1 MIENNSEKLGLKNID
16 TDKLET
22 CHDPIIQS
30 GGHYSFS
37 YNTTSSEDDLSFDV
51 IMCTIGARYNHYCSN
66 ITRTY
71 FINPTAFQ
79 EKCYRTL
86 LKLYDYVILEL
97 KPGRTLG
104 EVYSREEFWWHR
116 FMIRQRNTWKD

>member
-1 MIENNSEKLGLKNID
+1 MDEFRSYLQGQQDWIECNINRGFA
-16 TDKLET
+16 KMEMMKPGYAWERSRKAGQGW
-22 CHDPIIQS
+22 C
-30 GGHYSFS
+30 FS

-104 EVYSREEFWWHR
+104 EVYSREEF
-116 FMIRQRNTWKD
+116 